1 MSTKKCPNCDTEIAE
16 NIFILHQR
24 FCYVNLRKC
33 SICNE
38 NILIEEYDE
47 HKENEHT
54 KKSCEICGKKF
65 DSKSYEKHKESC
77 SNKLIPCQYCELHL
91 SEADLK
97 EHEYMCGAKTVQCEL
112 CNENIPRL
120 EIDLHMKYTCTQKD
134 KIKKNNNND
143 CKNINSIDN
152 NNKID
157 KDFKENELTVDEIIQ
172 QCMSGPSKKYIEN
185 DEYENLKVNNNNIN
199 KNSDF
204 DDIEFTKDNSINNC
218 NVFEQNGGY
227 DLEETSVKDI
237 EKLFK
242 DMEKKN
248 KKKGGNNKNIEFDT
262 HNKINEKPKKNPSR
276 KTNLVR
282 KERKKKK

>member
-1 MSTKKCPNCDTEIAE
+1 MPTKKCPNCDTEIAE
-16 NIFILHQR
+16 NIYILHER

-54 KKSCEICGKKF
+54 KISCEKCGKKIE
-65 DSKSYEKHKESC
+65 KKNYEKHKENC
-77 SNKLIPCQYCELHL
+77 FNKLIPCQYCELHL
-91 SEADLK
+91 SEQDLK

-120 EIDLHMKYTCTQKD
+120 EIDLHMKYTCPQKN
-134 KIKKNNNND
+134 KKNNKNNNNE
-143 CKNINSIDN
+143 INN
-152 NNKID
+152 VNYNNKLD
-157 KDFKENELTVDEIIQ
+157 DFKENELTVDEIIQ
-172 QCMSGPSKKYIEN
+172 QCMSGPTKKYVDNN
-185 DEYENLKVNNNNIN
+185 DEYENLKNNNKNNN
-199 KNSDF
+199 KNSDL
-204 DDIEFTKDNSINNC
+204 DDIEFTKDNSINNF
-218 NVFEQNGGY
+218 NVFEHNGGY
-227 DLEETSVKDI
+227 DLEETSVNDI

-242 DMEKKN
+242 EMEKKN
-248 KKKGGNNKNIEFDT
+248 GSNKKNNNNNNNK
-262 HNKINEKPKKNPSR
+262 KEKPKKNPSR